1 MKEIYQIKK
10 VHPEVYQIMEAGLD
24 AMYVIC
30 EEKQAVLMDAGTGIG
45 NLEACVRR
53 LTEMPFKVCVTHGHR
68 DHFGGA
74 GQFSEVYMAQ
84 EDWEDACAIDAKKR
98 RDYVNRMI
106 AACAVGPELLEQAD
120 IQEWDRKPR
129 LHSIKDGD
137 VICAGN
143 WKLEV
148 LAVPGHTDGSVA
160 FFDREKNVIFSGD
173 CANPIMVLRKR
184 GCEKDEELVV
194 RWLEKLR
201 YVDSQINDET
211 LICAGHGMLQRE
223 VWRQLIE
230 AAEGYLTGILQAER
244 RRIHFFDDNFIVWK
258 DIQIMLG

>member
-148 LAVPGHTDGSVA
+148 LAVPGHTDGFPVIVQILSW
-160 FFDREKNVIFSGD
+160 FFGKEDAKKTRSLWCDGLKS
-173 CANPIMVLRKR
+173 L
-184 GCEKDEELVV
+184 
-194 RWLEKLR
+194 
-201 YVDSQINDET
+201 
-211 LICAGHGMLQRE
+211 GML
-223 VWRQLIE
+223 
-230 AAEGYLTGILQAER
+230 
-244 RRIHFFDDNFIVWK
+244 IVRSMMK
-258 DIQIMLG
+258 R